1 MEAHLLSIAIFLPL
15 AGALILMLLPTENK
29 NAIRST
35 AIAITASQLLLVTC
49 VSVFFDFKEENYS
62 WFMISGG
69 SGDYFSAGYHVLLD
83 GMSFPLFWLTSLIML
98 VAVLASDKIISQIKG
113 YYTLLMVLHTAISG
127 SFAAADF
134 LLFYVFFEFM
144 LIPMYFLIGIWGG
157 HRREYAAIKF
167 FIYTLAGSLLIL
179 IAMILIYASVSA
191 PAGQGHLIHTFDLTS
206 VTGLKGLINGSVL
219 DPASG
224 YTFWGMT
231 VAQWVF
237 ILLITG
243 FAVKVPVVPFHTWL
257 PDAHVEAPTPVSVIL
272 ASLLLK
278 TGTYGMIRYACMIL
292 PETQVGFSS
301 MMAVFAVVSVIYGA
315 MNALAAKDLKRMI
328 AYSSISHM
336 GFVILGIAAGTTIAV
351 QGAVF
356 QMVSHGLISAMLFL
370 IAGILQERTGDRT
383 ISNYSGMFSSM
394 PWYASL
400 MLFAFFAGMGIPG
413 FASFIGEVLVLL
425 GAYSSTIIPGWL
437 ALTATAG
444 ILLSAGYFAWT
455 AQRML
460 FGNFHSKVEG
470 TFYDLTFKEKGLLI
484 FLGLLTLYLGIFP
497 GGLLNV
503 IGGFAETYSSLL
515 VSETLTK

>member
-15 AGALILMLLPTENK
+15 AGAFILMLLPSGK
-29 NAIRST
+29 KYAIRNM
-35 AIAITASQLLLVTC
+35 AIAISGIQFLLVTL
-49 VSVFFDFKEENYS
+49 VSFFFDFKEENYS

-69 SGDYFSAGYHVLLD
+69 PGNYFSAGYHVLLD

-98 VAVLASDKIISQIKG
+98 IAVLASDKITSQIKG
-113 YYTLLMVLHTAISG
+113 YYTLLMVLHTAITG
-127 SFAAADF
+127 TFAAADF

-157 HRREYAAIKF
+157 QRREYAALKF

-179 IAMILIYASVSA
+179 IAMILIYVSVSA
-191 PAGQGHLIHTFDLTS
+191 PSGQGIAIHTFDLASLTS
-206 VTGLKGLINGSVL
+206 MQGLINGSIL

-224 YTFWGMT
+224 YSFWGLSA
-231 VAQWVF
+231 VQCVF

-243 FAVKVPVVPFHTWL
+243 FAIKVPVVPFHTWL

-278 TGTYGMIRYACMIL
+278 TGTYGMIRYAVMIFPQTHL
-292 PETQVGFSS
+292 EFSE
-301 MMAVFAVVSVIYGA
+301 MMAVFAVISVLYGA
-315 MNALAAKDLKRMI
+315 MNALASKDLKRMI
-328 AYSSISHM
+328 AYSSVSHM
-336 GFVILGIAAGTTIAV
+336 GFVILGIAAGTSIAL
-351 QGAVF
+351 QGSVF

-383 ISNYSGMFSSM
+383 ISNYSGLFNGM
-394 PWYASL
+394 PWYASF
-400 MLFAFFAGMGIPG
+400 MLIAFFAGMGIPG

-425 GAYSSTIIPGWL
+425 GSFSSTMIPGWL
-437 ALTATAG
+437 PLTATAG

-460 FGNFHSKVEG
+460 FGAFHSKIEG
-470 TFYDLTFKEKGLLI
+470 KFFDLTFKEKGLLI
-484 FLGLLTLYLGIFP
+484 FLGILTLYLGIFP
-497 GGLLNV
+497 AGLLN
-503 IGGFAETYSSLL
+503 IIEGFAETFAALL
-515 VSETLTK
+515 ISKN